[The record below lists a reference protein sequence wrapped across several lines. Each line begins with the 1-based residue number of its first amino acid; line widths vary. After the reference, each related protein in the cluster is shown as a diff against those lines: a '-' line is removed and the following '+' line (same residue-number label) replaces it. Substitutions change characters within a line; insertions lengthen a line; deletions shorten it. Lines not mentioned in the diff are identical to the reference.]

1 MRKSHAPL
9 ILLAGAL
16 FTAFAF
22 GCGKNNDAAKDL
34 SYKKIVDKKELV
46 LGFDD
51 NFPPM
56 GFVGEDGNYTG
67 FDIDL
72 AREVCKRLGVE
83 LKLQPIVWERKEEY
97 LNDGKIDCIWNG
109 LSINSER
116 SESMNLSEPY
126 MENETVFVVKKS
138 SPFRKLG
145 DLEGK
150 SVGTQAG
157 SSTESVLEASK
168 KIPGM
173 KIVRAGDNYK
183 LFDMMESDEIDA
195 VFLDSIVAY
204 YYIAEFNKDYYVLP
218 SVLENEDFAIGFR
231 KNDQA
236 LRNAVQNMLHE
247 MKEDGTLAGI
257 STKWFGTDIT
267 IVR

>member
-1 MRKSHAPL
+1 M
-9 ILLAGAL
+9 LLVGMVL
-16 FTAFAF
+16 TAFAT
-22 GCGKNNDAAKDL
+22 GCAKSDNTEKDSSL
-34 SYKKIVDKKELV
+34 TNIINKRELI

-72 AREVCKRLGVE
+72 AREVCSRLGVE
-83 LKLQPIVWERKEEY
+83 LKLQPIVWDRKEES
-97 LNDGKIDCIWNG
+97 LNDGRIDCIWNG

-116 SESMNLSEPY
+116 RESMNLSEPY
-126 MENETVFVVKKS
+126 MENETVFVVKKN

-145 DLEGK
+145 DLEGR

-157 SSTESVLEASK
+157 SSTESTLESSK
-168 KIPGM
+168 EIPEM
-173 KIVRAGDNYK
+173 KIVKADDNFK
-183 LFDMMESDEIDA
+183 LFAMMESDEIDA
-195 VFLDSIVAY
+195 VFIDSIVAY
-204 YYIAEFNKDYYVLP
+204 YYIAENNKDYYVLP
-218 SVLENEDFAIGFR
+218 SVLGNEDFAIGFR

-236 LRNAVQNMLHE
+236 LRNVIQKTLHE

-257 STKWFGTDIT
+257 STKWFGTDVT
-267 IVR
+267 IVK